1 MVIETEAL
9 QILQPPSVR
18 SGWDKACGPCVMLLS
33 CDFQRKVSAIP
44 AINKPN
50 EEDKKKKT
58 ASKVKK
64 CEWSGRISPFIT
76 HSLPTAHFVLL
87 LECCHKI

>member
-1 MVIETEAL
+1 MVRVLCYFA
-9 QILQPPSVR
+9 
-18 SGWDKACGPCVMLLS
+18 

-50 EEDKKKKT
+50 EEDKKNKT

-64 CEWSGRISPFIT
+64 SEWSGRISLFIT

-87 LECCHKI
+87 LECYHKILWNEP